1 MNLENTSKCAGLH
14 AMSFFRPTEK
24 NIISCN
30 YDDSFNI
37 NLFWTLEVVG
47 ELMFVQLQ
55 LPPYPLERNNI

>member
-1 MNLENTSKCAGLH
+1 
-14 AMSFFRPTEK
+14 MSFFRPTEK

-37 NLFWTLEVVG
+37 NLFWTLDVVG

-55 LPPYPLERNNI
+55 LPPYPLERNNIWLKM